1 MSEAPPLAW
10 LVADPERRKR
20 AWRYW
25 VRDTCMG
32 LLNVAV
38 HYALRALPIDLC
50 SQFGA
55 VMSATAARRYPRA
68 DARARALWERVRGD
82 IADSAAAD
90 AAMASLWR
98 CVGRTMAEY
107 SVIDRLLPAGR
118 IAVEG
123 AEHLSAA
130 RASGRPTIVAGL
142 HLGNWETIFSVISD
156 LGHRAR
162 GIYLQPDNR
171 FEHRV
176 AVRARGRCGVVLEPS
191 RPISARIAHRALL
204 ENRGPFV
211 IFIDDSYR
219 GRVHA
224 PAFGRPLRATGNIA
238 NVVRLSAMT
247 GAAVVPVY
255 CLREGDAA
263 RFTVTFL
270 PALDFP
276 ADDAGDGGLMAN
288 IGRLNAI
295 IEPIVA
301 AHLEQWFYALEF
313 SPET

>member
-1 MSEAPPLAW
+1 MSGAPPLAW
-10 LVADPERRKR
+10 LVADPERRER

-25 VRDTCMG
+25 VRDGRKG

-38 HYALRALPIDLC
+38 HYGLRALPIDLC

-55 VMSATAARRYPRA
+55 LMSATAARRYPRA
-68 DARARALWERVRGD
+68 DARARALWAALRPES
-82 IADSAAAD
+82 ADRRSSD
-90 AAMASLWR
+90 AAMARLWAG
-98 CVGRTMAEY
+98 VGRTMAEF
-107 SVIDRLLPAGR
+107 SVLDRLWAAGR
-118 IAVEG
+118 IAVQG
-123 AEHLSAA
+123 DEHLAEA
-130 RASGRPTIVAGL
+130 RASGKPTLIAGL
-142 HLGNWETIFSVISD
+142 HLGNWETICPAIVA
-156 LGHRAR
+156 LGHELR
-162 GIYLQPDNR
+162 GIYQPPDNR

-191 RPISARIAHRALL
+191 RPISARIAHRAMA
-204 ENRGPFV
+204 ENRGPFI

-276 ADDAGDGGLMAN
+276 ADDAGGAVLMAN

-313 SPET
+313 SPES